1 MSNPKKKTRPASAEV
16 VPLFRTKQGQKQTAA
31 SELDPTTE
39 TYRHFRHAYNFFNWV
54 LFAGALP
61 DCLITIQRHKGAYGY
76 FSRSRFESFDRARV
90 TDEIALNPDHFAGR
104 TDIAV
109 LSTLVHE
116 MVHLWQAHFG
126 TPSRGG
132 YHNRE
137 WAKQMIELGLIPS
150 DTGLPGGRQ
159 TGQRMTHVIEAGGA
173 FDKAADE
180 LIAKGFVVAFVDRNA
195 RSRSAIGIQKKLSK
209 SHYRCACGQN
219 AWAKPGAEFDCR
231 RCKSPFE
238 AVAERM

>member
-1 MSNPKKKTRPASAEV
+1 M
-16 VPLFRTKQGQKQTAA
+16 FRTKQGQTQRAA

-39 TYRHFRHAYNFFNWV
+39 TYRHFRHAYNFFNRA
-54 LFAGALP
+54 LFANTLP
-61 DCLITIQRHKGAYGY
+61 PCLITVQRHRGAYGF
-76 FSRSRFESFDRARV
+76 FSGRRFESFDRVRV
-90 TDEIALNPDHFAGR
+90 TDEIALNPEHFAAR
-104 TDIAV
+104 DDKDV

-116 MVHLWQAHFG
+116 MAHLWQAHYG

-137 WAKQMIELGLIPS
+137 WAKKMIELGLMPS
-150 DTGLPGGRQ
+150 DTGKPGGHQ
-159 TGQRMTHVIEAGGA
+159 TGQRMTHLIEPGGA

-180 LIAKGFVVAFVDRNA
+180 LMAKGFVVAFVDRNV
-195 RSRSAIGIQKKLSK
+195 RSQSATGIQKKLSK

-231 RCKSPFE
+231 RCRSPFGIVE
-238 AVAERM
+238 